1 MLCLPRDKY
10 LAILYL
16 SKESFSYPKEH
27 FSDYP
32 LPYCAEIVYKL
43 FLKQYEARYKLYCK
57 IPGCVAQSVTCLAT
71 DVSLTTDPGVASL
84 IPGWSHTFMEIDII
98 MK

>member
-32 LPYCAEIVYKL
+32 LPYCAEIIINSFENSMKL
-43 FLKQYEARYKLYCK
+43 
-57 IPGCVAQSVTCLAT
+57 
-71 DVSLTTDPGVASL
+71 
-84 IPGWSHTFMEIDII
+84 DINSI
-98 MK
+98 VKYRAA